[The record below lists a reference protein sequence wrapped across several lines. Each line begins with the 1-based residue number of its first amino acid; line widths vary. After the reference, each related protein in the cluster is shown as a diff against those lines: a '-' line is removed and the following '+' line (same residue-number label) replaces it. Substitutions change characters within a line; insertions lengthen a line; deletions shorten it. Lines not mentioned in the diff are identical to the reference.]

1 MNVNF
6 FLEDNSTLTE
16 GAIAV
21 CLICFVVIFLLCISS
36 ARKSAFKLQQQF
48 CWAFAELSRWLQSI
62 MKQTSKWP
70 RRSRKVR
77 SWASL
82 TKKVAMPPL
91 MTSCRSSTSGTSLQ
105 EAALD
110 LVDAN
115 QQDPAPAILELVL
128 LTLAVSGSKYRLKI
142 ENLEKMEIAEV
153 VV

>member
-1 MNVNF
+1 
-6 FLEDNSTLTE
+6 
-16 GAIAV
+16 
-21 CLICFVVIFLLCISS
+21 
-36 ARKSAFKLQQQF
+36 
-48 CWAFAELSRWLQSI
+48 
-62 MKQTSKWP
+62 
-70 RRSRKVR
+70 
-77 SWASL
+77 
-82 TKKVAMPPL
+82 MPPL

>member
-1 MNVNF
+1 
-6 FLEDNSTLTE
+6 
-16 GAIAV
+16 
-21 CLICFVVIFLLCISS
+21 
-36 ARKSAFKLQQQF
+36 
-48 CWAFAELSRWLQSI
+48 
-62 MKQTSKWP
+62 
-70 RRSRKVR
+70 
-77 SWASL
+77 
-82 TKKVAMPPL
+82 MPPL

-115 QQDPAPAILELVL
+115 QQDPAILELVR